1 MIENISFTKEWLN
14 TFRTKR
20 EHKGIDVTILEKM
33 VHALSLLEHLKLVG
47 LDFVFKGGTSL
58 VLLLEEGN
66 RFSIDIDIISSVE
79 REPLERILDTVIAN
93 SHFKSHT
100 LNERRSYKEGVP
112 KAHYTF
118 EFESVYNPNVPGTI
132 LLDILFDSPHYP
144 ELIETSITTP
154 WLSVDETA
162 TTVTTPS
169 INAICGDK
177 LTAFAPETVGIPYYK
192 GDQLFTMEICKQ
204 LFDLGKL
211 FENITDMSIV
221 KASYSAFAK
230 AELSYRSSHE
240 DINQRKLTETD
251 VLWDAINTCA
261 IIAKRERNPTAESKK
276 KFQELNLGIRSFGS
290 AFLMTG
296 NFRIEEALAASA
308 RVAYLN
314 AILLQDEI
322 TEIEYYEGQDIS
334 ELIIEKEDWM
344 FLNKLKRQ
352 PDKSVFYY
360 WYKATEF
367 FQNNIEY
374 ER

>member
-1 MIENISFTKEWLN
+1 MIENKSFTKEWLD
-14 TFRTKR
+14 TFRAKK
-20 EHKGIDVTILEKM
+20 EHKGINVTILEKM
-33 VHALSLLEHLKLVG
+33 VHAFSLLEHLKIEG

-58 VLLLEEGN
+58 VLLLEAGN
-66 RFSIDIDIISSVE
+66 RFSIDIDIISSIE
-79 REPLERILDTVIAN
+79 REPLEKILDAVVAN

-118 EFESVYNPNVPGTI
+118 EFDSVYNPNVPGTI

-144 ELIETSITTP
+144 ELIESSVEIP
-154 WLSVDETA
+154 WLSVDEPIISIA
-162 TTVTTPS
+162 TPS
-169 INAICGDK
+169 VNSICGDK
-177 LTAFAPETVGIPYYK
+177 LTAFAPETIGIPYYK

-221 KASYSAFAK
+221 KTSFSAFAK
-230 AELSYRSSHE
+230 AELSYRSS
-240 DINQRKLTETD
+240 DKDFGKRNLKETD
-251 VLWDAINTCA
+251 VLWDSINTCA
-261 IIAKRERNPTAESKK
+261 IIAKRERNPTKETKK
-276 KFQELNLGIRSFGS
+276 KFEDINLGIRSFGS

-322 TEIEYYEGQDIS
+322 KEIEYYEGQDIN
-334 ELIIEKEDWM
+334 ELNVEKEDWV

-352 PDKSVFYY
+352 PDKSIFYY
-360 WYKATEF
+360 WYKAVELL
-367 FQNNIEY
+367 
-374 ER
+374 

>member
-1 MIENISFTKEWLN
+1 MIENKSFTKEWLDI
-14 TFRTKR
+14 FRSKK
-20 EHKGIDVTILEKM
+20 EHKGINVTILEKM
-33 VHALSLLEHLKLVG
+33 VHAFSLLEHLKIEG

-79 REPLERILDTVIAN
+79 RDPLEKILDAVVAN

-118 EFESVYNPNVPGTI
+118 EFDSDYNPNVPGTI
-132 LLDILFDSPHYP
+132 LLDVLFDSPHYP
-144 ELIETSITTP
+144 ELIESSVEIS
-154 WLSVDETA
+154 WLSIA
-162 TTVTTPS
+162 KPIISIATPS
-169 INAICGDK
+169 VNSICGDK
-177 LTAFAPETVGIPYYK
+177 LTAFAPETIGIPYYK

-221 KASYSAFAK
+221 KASFSAFSK
-230 AELSYRSSHE
+230 AELSYRSSDKDFSSKNLKE
-240 DINQRKLTETD
+240 KD
-251 VLWDAINTCA
+251 VLWDSLNTCA
-261 IIAKRERNPTAESKK
+261 IIARRERNPTAETKK
-276 KFQELNLGIRSFGS
+276 KFTDLNLGIRSFGS

-296 NFRIEEALAASA
+296 HFRIEEAMAASA

-314 AILLQDEI
+314 ALLLQPEI

-334 ELIIEKEDWM
+334 TLTIEKEDWL

-352 PDKSVFYY
+352 PDKTIFYY
-360 WYKATEF
+360 WYKAVELL
-367 FQNNIEY
+367 
-374 ER
+374 

>member
-1 MIENISFTKEWLN
+1 MIDNKSFTKEWLDS
-14 TFRTKR
+14 FRGKK
-20 EHKGIDVTILEKM
+20 EHKSINVTILEKM
-33 VHALSLLEHLKLVG
+33 VHALSLLEHLKKAG

-66 RFSIDIDIISSVE
+66 RFSIDIDIILSIK
-79 REPLERILDTVIAN
+79 REPLETILDTVVAN

-100 LNERRSYKEGVP
+100 LNDRRSYKEGVP

-118 EFESVYNPNVPGTI
+118 EFDSVYNPNVPGTI

-144 ELIETSITTP
+144 ELIESSVKISWISVTEPITSI
-154 WLSVDETA
+154 
-162 TTVTTPS
+162 TTPS

-192 GDQLFTMEICKQ
+192 GDRLFTMEICKQ

-221 KASYSAFAK
+221 KASFSAFAK
-230 AELSYRSSHE
+230 AELSYRSSDE
-240 DINQRKLTETD
+240 DFNKRSLTETD

-261 IIAKRERNPTAESKK
+261 FIARRERNLTAESKK
-276 KFQELNLGIRSFGS
+276 KFADLNLGIRSFGS

-314 AILLQDEI
+314 ALLLQSEI
-322 TEIEYYEGQDIS
+322 TEIEYYDGQDIG
-334 ELIIEKEDWM
+334 ELTIEKADWA
-344 FLNKLKRQ
+344 FLNRLKRQ
-352 PDKSVFYY
+352 PDKSIFYY
-360 WYKATEF
+360 WYKAVALL
-367 FQNNIEY
+367 
-374 ER
+374 

>member
-1 MIENISFTKEWLN
+1 MIENKSFTKEWLDI
-14 TFRTKR
+14 FRAKK
-20 EHKGIDVTILEKM
+20 EHKGINVTILEKM
-33 VHALSLLEHLKLVG
+33 VHAFSLLEHLKIEG

-79 REPLERILDTVIAN
+79 RDPLEKILDAVVAN

-118 EFESVYNPNVPGTI
+118 EFDSDYNPNVPGTI
-132 LLDILFDSPHYP
+132 LLDVLFDSPHYP
-144 ELIETSITTP
+144 ELIESSVEIS
-154 WLSVDETA
+154 WLSIA
-162 TTVTTPS
+162 KPIISIATPS
-169 INAICGDK
+169 VNSICGDK
-177 LTAFAPETVGIPYYK
+177 LTAFAPETIGIPYYK

-221 KASYSAFAK
+221 KASFSAFSK
-230 AELSYRSSHE
+230 AELSYRSSDKDFSSKNLKE
-240 DINQRKLTETD
+240 KD
-251 VLWDAINTCA
+251 VLWDSLTTCA
-261 IIAKRERNPTAESKK
+261 IIARRERNPTAETKK
-276 KFQELNLGIRSFGS
+276 KFTDLNLGIRSFGS

-296 NFRIEEALAASA
+296 HFRIEEALAASS

-314 AILLQDEI
+314 AFLLQPEI

-334 ELIIEKEDWM
+334 TLTIEKEDWL

-352 PDKSVFYY
+352 PDKTIFYY
-360 WYKATEF
+360 WYKAVELL
-367 FQNNIEY
+367 
-374 ER
+374 